1 MLRSGAEQHS
11 LRLQQQQQHTRI
23 AGYALS
29 GCGLLLLTTY
39 DASIAYH
46 WQAGGSQI
54 RQSAYAMQVMHDSLA
69 RSASWLL
76 LQLRV

>member
-46 WQAGGSQI
+46 WQ
-54 RQSAYAMQVMHDSLA
+54 SAYAMQVMHDSLA